1 MGELVAQAVTL
12 MPSAVPSDDEQVLR
26 SMLDF
31 LDLKRL
37 TEQARARLGKAIEL
51 ARATEL
57 VRSEI

>member
-12 MPSAVPSDDEQVLR
+12 MASDVPTDDEQVLR